1 MHGRS
6 RAMPPSWIGDYGS
19 PCHDLSGHEATM
31 SHLPVVHNPRW
42 KQRRLFRMRI
52 FVSFVVI
59 VPVRQD
65 CSSTLVDNSDL
76 GGTRGAADLI
86 EGGLMVAVVQ

>member
-1 MHGRS
+1 
-6 RAMPPSWIGDYGS
+6 
-19 PCHDLSGHEATM
+19 
-31 SHLPVVHNPRW
+31 
-42 KQRRLFRMRI
+42 MRI

-65 CSSTLVDNSDL
+65 CSCTLVDNSDL